1 MRIEIQDKTITKRY
15 RFYSRLYVSFRQRNS
30 KRYSRNHYPHK
41 KEIQTKDI
49 NVEIP
54 HLKYNKT
61 WMLMLTQ
68 DDCMQAAFCRT
79 WAAINGKPISSSI
92 PYPTPTPTDQNMK
105 HQLYFDIKHLQ
116 KGDLPPT
123 IISAN
128 QSLGCTD
135 GAGNEVRFAITT
147 TLAPEENGWM
157 LKQTY
162 CRGLLQTIIVFI

>member
-1 MRIEIQDKTITKRY
+1 MDVDANTR
-15 RFYSRLYVSFRQRNS
+15 RL
-30 KRYSRNHYPHK
+30 HAG
-41 KEIQTKDI
+41 
-49 NVEIP
+49 
-54 HLKYNKT
+54 
-61 WMLMLTQ
+61 
-68 DDCMQAAFCRT
+68 CFCRT

-116 KGDLPPT
+116 RGSSPT

-147 TLAPEENGWM
+147 TLAPEEKWM
-157 LKQTY
+157 DAETNVLPGFTANY
-162 CRGLLQTIIVFI
+162 YRFFI

>member
-1 MRIEIQDKTITKRY
+1 MDVDANTR
-15 RFYSRLYVSFRQRNS
+15 RL
-30 KRYSRNHYPHK
+30 HAG
-41 KEIQTKDI
+41 
-49 NVEIP
+49 
-54 HLKYNKT
+54 
-61 WMLMLTQ
+61 
-68 DDCMQAAFCRT
+68 CFCRT

>member
-1 MRIEIQDKTITKRY
+1 MYPFDKETANVTAEIIIHT
-15 RFYSRLYVSFRQRNS
+15 
-30 KRYSRNHYPHK
+30 K

-116 KGDLPPT
+116 KGIFPLLLFPPT
-123 IISAN
+123 N
-128 QSLGCTD
+128 LWDVQTEQEMKFGL
-135 GAGNEVRFAITT
+135 
-147 TLAPEENGWM
+147 LLLPLLPLKKNGWM